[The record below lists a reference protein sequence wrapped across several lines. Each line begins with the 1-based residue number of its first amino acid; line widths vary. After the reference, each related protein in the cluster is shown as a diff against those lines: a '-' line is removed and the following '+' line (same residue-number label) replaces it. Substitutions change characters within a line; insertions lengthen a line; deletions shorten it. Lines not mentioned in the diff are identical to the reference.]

1 MYVHQGNSTRGM
13 LQARYVCTNI
23 CIQCESV
30 RERER
35 EGERERES
43 ARAHTHTHT
52 HTREREMHAS
62 ASLLALLVLNDLL
75 GAHLLNWRDTMILV

>member
-23 CIQCESV
+23 CIQCE

-35 EGERERES
+35 EREREKERER
-43 ARAHTHTHT
+43 ARTHTHT